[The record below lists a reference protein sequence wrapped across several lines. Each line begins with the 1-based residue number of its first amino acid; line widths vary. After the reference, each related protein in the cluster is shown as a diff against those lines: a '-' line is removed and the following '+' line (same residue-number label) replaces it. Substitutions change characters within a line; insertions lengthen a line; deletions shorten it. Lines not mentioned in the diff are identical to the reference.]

1 MFNRSR
7 KLAMVEFN
15 DMVFWVDP
23 EELKG
28 HDFATTLALSCL
40 PLAMMAALLA
50 TIFCGWLFQGR
61 RTLGSWTLAFKVSTR
76 RIAQLFATS
85 SPP

>member
-1 MFNRSR
+1 MGNRSR
-7 KLAMVEFN
+7 KLAMVELN

-23 EELKG
+23 DDLEG
-28 HDFATTLALSCL
+28 QDFFKTLALSCL
-40 PLAMMAALLA
+40 PLAMLAAVLA
-50 TIFCGWLFQGR
+50 VVFCGWLFQGR

-76 RIAQLFATS
+76 RIGQLFATS

>member
-1 MFNRSR
+1 MRASPCSASYGR
-7 KLAMVEFN
+7 VQRHG
-15 DMVFWVDP
+15 VWVDP

-40 PLAMMAALLA
+40 PLAMMAVLLA
-50 TIFCGWLFQGR
+50 TVFCGWLFQGR